1 MSGSLLCA
9 GMSRHIR
16 VLPYPT
22 LPTPGQAPTG
32 SAARA
37 RVPQFCSLNTYA
49 RAGGVWLSRSAM
61 GARALL
67 GAPPAVSSRTPSP
80 DNASV
85 RANVGPLHRMRDAS
99 QTRSSLPPTCS
110 VEQPPYPNTLP
121 LPLP

>member
-1 MSGSLLCA
+1 MSGRA
-9 GMSRHIR
+9 
-16 VLPYPT
+16 
-22 LPTPGQAPTG
+22 PGQAPTG

-49 RAGGVWLSRSAM
+49 RAGGAWLSRSAV

-80 DNASV
+80 DRASV

-99 QTRSSLPPTCS
+99 QRHSSLPPTCS
-110 VEQPPYPNTLP
+110 VDSADVSSSLLP
-121 LPLP
+121 RPERGGHRA